1 MKIRRYFYK
10 YGLRVAALLLL
21 VVLVTVIGSGMRG
34 GEPGMLRNAAGSVT
48 MPLKKAAAAVVGWME
63 TIYNTMYRYDLLVEE
78 NQQLRSQIAELQE
91 QARNYQ
97 EVFDE
102 NERLH
107 VLLDFQEKHRSF
119 DTESARIVS
128 WDSSN
133 YTSAFTV
140 NKGEDAGIETGDSVI
155 TEYGVLVGQV
165 TETGSNWATVRTVI
179 DTGMSVGALVGV
191 SGYAGMV
198 VGEFSLMREGRT
210 RITYLTGGGQ
220 IFKDDE
226 VLTSGAGG
234 TFPSGLLIGTV
245 AAVMSEAG
253 GQTTYGIV
261 EPSCDLS
268 SLSQVFIIKDYSI
281 VE

>member
-1 MKIRRYFYK
+1 
-10 YGLRVAALLLL
+10 
-21 VVLVTVIGSGMRG
+21 
-34 GEPGMLRNAAGSVT
+34 
-48 MPLKKAAAAVVGWME
+48 
-63 TIYNTMYRYDLLVEE
+63 
-78 NQQLRSQIAELQE
+78 
-91 QARNYQ
+91 
-97 EVFDE
+97 
-102 NERLH
+102 
-107 VLLDFQEKHRSF
+107 
-119 DTESARIVS
+119 
-128 WDSSN
+128 
-133 YTSAFTV
+133 
-140 NKGEDAGIETGDSVI
+140 
-155 TEYGVLVGQV
+155 
-165 TETGSNWATVRTVI
+165 
-179 DTGMSVGALVGV
+179 
-191 SGYAGMV
+191 MV